1 MVACDPQIV
10 ELDPLWPQ
18 SSKADSGTSEHGRDG
33 DPEISDQYPAFP
45 HNCLSASSDELLLRV
60 NLSEKGAGMLI
71 GNMGSAMSKAEVLID
86 IPEGWSVLP
95 NSVFADEQGRF
106 AFLLDRQAQTWRAE
120 QKIQAHATERW
131 CRFIMAEKPTNNRL
145 PRRITAPPHQTCNA
159 GETLS
164 LSLQSVGK
172 LMQPV
177 DAYSSHPQIAS
188 IADIT
193 TTERPG
199 IPTISLSISC
209 KHIGSAQI
217 LLGNAETEPISFPIS
232 VK

>member
-1 MVACDPQIV
+1 
-10 ELDPLWPQ
+10 
-18 SSKADSGTSEHGRDG
+18 
-33 DPEISDQYPAFP
+33 
-45 HNCLSASSDELLLRV
+45 
-60 NLSEKGAGMLI
+60 
-71 GNMGSAMSKAEVLID
+71 
-86 IPEGWSVLP
+86 
-95 NSVFADEQGRF
+95 
-106 AFLLDRQAQTWRAE
+106 
-120 QKIQAHATERW
+120 
-131 CRFIMAEKPTNNRL
+131 MAEKPTNNRL